1 MSFLQILAG
10 STWEQGNFSAGLR
23 SLSDKLKQREA
34 FRDLLLPVEVHG
46 EHRWWEMTAS
56 PRLDEEG
63 RFIGFRGVGS
73 DITERR
79 ASTDRINRMARFD
92 TLTGLPN
99 RLHINET
106 LPKALSA
113 HGRASGRERG
123 CQYG

>member
-1 MSFLQILAG
+1 MLFFFSSRRRHTRCALVTGVQTCALPILGLDPIRINGMSFLQILAG

-63 RFIGFRGVGS
+63 QI
-73 DITERR
+73 
-79 ASTDRINRMARFD
+79 
-92 TLTGLPN
+92 
-99 RLHINET
+99 
-106 LPKALSA
+106 
-113 HGRASGRERG
+113 GRASCRERV
-123 CQYG
+123 CQYV

>member
-73 DITERR
+73 DVTERR
-79 ASTDRINRMARFD
+79 ASTDRINRMARRSEEHTSELQSLMRISYAVFC
-92 TLTGLPN
+92 LKKKKQE
-99 RLHINET
+99 RQRINI
-106 LPKALSA
+106 
-113 HGRASGRERG
+113 R
-123 CQYG
+123 Q